1 MHNSKTKSRQKLT
14 SAKANIPFNAMAQN
28 ENMTSACESHNK
40 TVLVLIRVC
49 NLRK

>member
-14 SAKANIPFNAMAQN
+14 SAKANILFNAMAQN
-28 ENMTSACESHNK
+28 ENMACESHNK
-40 TVLVLIRVC
+40 TILVLIRVC